1 MAVTYYWTS
10 PNLSLRAVRSE
21 DIIIFD
27 MLDDENGDCHEGIC
41 FGMTRQ
47 EFE

>member
-10 PNLSLRAVRSE
+10 PNLSLRVVQSE

-27 MLDDENGDCHEGIC
+27 MLDDETGIIMRV
-41 FGMTRQ
+41 FAL
-47 EFE
+47 E